1 MKLDPNFYDE
11 IGTIQWFVNCGNCVN
26 LPTHPLR
33 AQSSEEALSFLGSPL
48 WADVRTEAQGDLTG
62 YLAKHHYTSYGGYWN
77 NLAKESRA
85 RLEKDLMPKLIS
97 SLAAV
102 GLPDITKDVM
112 LDVNRAAL
120 EVSYAHR
127 FPKIPRFFSRLLD
140 VYRNG
145 HLPCGWTEDMEKW
158 PAGDIIAF

>member
-1 MKLDPNFYDE
+1 MKLDSKFYED
-11 IGTIQWFVNCGNCVN
+11 INSISWFVHCGSTETNHVHQRCV
-26 LPTHPLR
+26 
-33 AQSSEEALSFLGSPL
+33 QSREEALSLLYSPL

-85 RLEKDLMPKLIS
+85 RLEKELMPKL
-97 SLAAV
+97 LPALTAA

-112 LDVNRAAL
+112 LDINRAAL
-120 EVSYAHR
+120 EASYAHR
-127 FPKIPRFFSRLLD
+127 FPKSPRFFSRLLE
-140 VYRNG
+140 VYKNG
-145 HLPCGWTEDMEKW
+145 HLPCGWTEDMKKW